1 MEFKRE
7 CKETTRPPGP
17 PLRHSIEVWIGTSL
31 LTGVLASAAFLL
43 VGLTWRW
50 VATGS
55 PQFDYVLPR
64 TNVLSFAREELTLSI
79 HGGIRPRLFL
89 NCGLLILLFTPY
101 MRVLLSLLYFSFFER
116 NWKYTLFTGIVFAA
130 LTYSLLLR

>member
-1 MEFKRE
+1 VEYEQE
-7 CKETTRPPGP
+7 CKETTMKPGP

-31 LTGVLASAAFLL
+31 LSGVLASGSFLL

-50 VATGS
+50 IATGS
-55 PQFDYVLPR
+55 PHFDYVLPR
-64 TNVLSFAREELTLSI
+64 TNVLTFAKEELFSSLN
-79 HGGIRPRLFL
+79 GGIRPRLLL

-101 MRVLLSLLYFSFFER
+101 MRVLLSLIYFSFFER
-116 NWKYTLFTGIVFAA
+116 NWKYTLFTGIVFAV